1 MCSGVSFALA
11 VLTLCASIGGF
22 LFGYDTGVVSGAVV
36 FIEGD
41 LGISSLQ
48 VEVVVSVTVGSA
60 ALGSLLSGVPMQ
72 RYGRRPVIM
81 LASALFAAG
90 SLVIAAAPGFGALLA
105 GRLVLGFGVG
115 VSSMVVPVYIA
126 EAAPPELRGRL
137 VSVFSLCI
145 VLGQAR
151 ERASAPRP
159 LPSERSLS
167 DGGLGQ
173 ALACGVNLACEKL
186 LPSDGARWRT
196 SMGVAA
202 APALLMLAGFVALP
216 ESPRWLARARRPD
229 ETR

>member
-115 VSSMVVPVYIA
+115 VSSMVVPGGSG
-126 EAAPPELRGRL
+126 APTNTPRPAPGTRERPTRSGTSGWRKPRGRCSKRRTAAVMASAEKTL
-137 VSVFSLCI
+137 ALEGRGTVSSIDPERCRWEAEPKFRDVSV
-145 VLGQAR
+145 LG
-151 ERASAPRP
+151 
-159 LPSERSLS
+159 
-167 DGGLGQ
+167 D
-173 ALACGVNLACEKL
+173 
-186 LPSDGARWRT
+186 T
-196 SMGVAA
+196 
-202 APALLMLAGFVALP
+202 
-216 ESPRWLARARRPD
+216 
-229 ETR
+229 

>member
-126 EAAPPELRGRL
+126 EAAPLPDAVAPGAAGVCGGAVRWTASSSPPSAWTPLPVL
-137 VSVFSLCI
+137 SV
-145 VLGQAR
+145 R
-151 ERASAPRP
+151 EPAAAARASSIWPPAAPTPSRPRP
-159 LPSERSLS
+159 GCGWRS
-167 DGGLGQ
+167 G
-173 ALACGVNLACEKL
+173 
-186 LPSDGARWRT
+186 R
-196 SMGVAA
+196 
-202 APALLMLAGFVALP
+202 
-216 ESPRWLARARRPD
+216 
-229 ETR
+229 